1 MLLLYFI
8 GFFAI
13 ILTIILIIDNYKLS
27 LINTSPITQ
36 IHQSPTIVKE
46 EKIIYNN
53 LLKELNLDILIEI
66 TKYFTNIQEYI
77 NLAKINKFYYK
88 MLMSQNI
95 LSTCEI
101 FKCQKIFLNKNIPNK
116 IKYLNVINRAKNNID
131 FINKFTNLKFLKIE
145 ERIYCNSVLYN
156 IENDNNEIN
165 RLNDNHLKNLLNLE
179 ELYLEKCKFIFGS
192 SFKYLNKLKKLQIN
206 TCNNINGEFLKDL
219 QNLKYLKIIY
229 CNNFDLNYL
238 LELKEL
244 LINLKIYYTKL
255 EGKEEIINQLQN
267 LQKLKIVNCG
277 TINYFVFNE
286 KIKKLLE

>member
-1 MLLLYFI
+1 MLLLYFV

-27 LINTSPITQ
+27 LTNTSPITQ
-36 IHQSPTIVKE
+36 IHQSPTIVKK

-88 MLMSQNI
+88 MLRSQNI

-101 FKCQKIFLNKNIPNK
+101 FKFQKILSNKNIPNK
-116 IKYLNVINRAKNNID
+116 IKYLNVINRAKNSIN
-131 FINKFTNLKFLKIE
+131 FINNFTNLKFLKIE
-145 ERIYCNSVLYN
+145 ERIYCNRLYN

-165 RLNDNHLKNLLNLE
+165 RFNDNHLKNLLNLE

-192 SFKYLNKLKKLQIN
+192 SFKYLNNLKKLQIN

-219 QNLKYLKIIY
+219 QSLKYLKIIY

-238 LELKEL
+238 LELKES
-244 LINLKIYYTKL
+244 LINLIT
-255 EGKEEIINQLQN
+255 
-267 LQKLKIVNCG
+267 
-277 TINYFVFNE
+277 NY
-286 KIKKLLE
+286 I